1 VYVGGRMR
9 LWRGWPCDWDAR
21 ALMQRVRERARDA
34 VAGAPIQR
42 LHLPAAEDRR
52 RVQEARDRGEGA

>member
-1 VYVGGRMR
+1 MR

-21 ALMQRVRERARDA
+21 ALMQRVRERAREA
-34 VAGAPIQR
+34 VGRAPIQR

-52 RVQEARDRGEGA
+52 RVQEARARGERA